1 VAYSDVKNASICEW
15 ILDNDTGDS
24 TRMLT
29 VFEDMT
35 ASNAESDAT
44 IGVSARQARAAG
56 CILNDRIFTVFTLR
70 DKRRIGMHPRVFPL
84 SAFILFFYTSAAF
97 CVRQPLL
104 WSQRFGGESWAS
116 GSSVAVDASGNVF
129 LAGSFAGSVDFGGGP
144 LVSAGGEDIFVAK
157 FDPSGSHLW
166 SRQVGDTCFTGTQSI
181 AVDASGNVFLAGSF
195 GGGLDFG
202 GGQLKSA
209 GGYDIFLAKFDP
221 NGAHVWSRRF
231 GDIDDYQEA
240 LGVAVGPSG
249 NVVIAGYY
257 RGTVDFGGGPL
268 VSAGG
273 EDIFVATFNPSGTHV
288 WSRRFGDPDWQ
299 VARSVTVNT
308 IGQVIFAGEF
318 YGQVDFGGGSL
329 VSAGS
334 GDIFITKLNSS
345 GTYLWSR
352 RFGDAEWQEAWGVAV
367 DPSQNMFLTGDFD
380 GTLNFGTGSLVSE
393 GGDIF
398 LAKFTPTGVQWS
410 RRFGDRDYQHAQSL
424 AADPSG
430 NLYLTGYFFGTVDF
444 GGGPL
449 VQVGNTYDLY
459 LAKFDPTGA
468 HMWSQRFG
476 DVDWEETRSVA
487 VDPGGNAFLTGSF
500 GGKLDFGAE
509 PLVCDGDYDIFLAKF
524 EPPEFCTA
532 VFEVPTQ
539 PRIALHPN
547 YPNPFNPGTTIP
559 YALPSEGI
567 VNLAI
572 YDIFGRTVRTLV
584 VAPKTAGEHAA
595 SWDGR
600 DEGGSLVASGVYF
613 VRVEAGGQAATRKI
627 LLLK

>member
-1 VAYSDVKNASICEW
+1 
-15 ILDNDTGDS
+15 
-24 TRMLT
+24 ML
-29 VFEDMT
+29 
-35 ASNAESDAT
+35 
-44 IGVSARQARAAG
+44 
-56 CILNDRIFTVFTLR
+56 
-70 DKRRIGMHPRVFPL
+70 PRVFSL
-84 SAFILFFYTSAAF
+84 SAFVLLFSSSASF
-97 CVRQPLL
+97 CLTPPLL
-104 WSQRFGGESWAS
+104 WSQRFGGVSSAS
-116 GSSVAVDASGNVF
+116 GSSVAVDAWGNVF
-129 LAGSFAGSVDFGGGP
+129 LAGDFAGVVDFGGGP
-144 LVSAGGEDIFVAK
+144 LESIGSEDIFLAK
-157 FDPSGSHLW
+157 FDPSGAHVW
-166 SRQVGDTCFTGTQSI
+166 SRQFSDTCFTGTESV
-181 AVDASGNVFLAGSF
+181 AVDPSGNVFLAGSF
-195 GGGLDFG
+195 GGAMNFG
-202 GGQLKSA
+202 GGRLTSA
-209 GGYDIFLAKFDP
+209 GGYDIFLTKFNP
-221 NGAHVWSRRF
+221 NGAHVWSKRF
-231 GDIDDYQEA
+231 GDIDGYQEA
-240 LGVAVGPSG
+240 WSVAIAPSG
-249 NVVIAGYY
+249 DVVVVGYF

-273 EDIFVATFNPSGTHV
+273 EDIFVAKFNPSGAHV
-288 WSRRFGDPDWQ
+288 WSRRYGDADWQ
-299 VARSVTVNT
+299 VARSVAVNA
-308 IGQVIFAGEF
+308 IGQVILTGEF
-318 YGQVDFGGGSL
+318 YGQVDFGGGAL

-334 GDIFITKLNSS
+334 GDIFIAKLNSS

-352 RFGDAEWQEAWGVAV
+352 RFGDANWQEAWGVAI